1 MVEARLSLR
10 IPETF
15 GLGKF
20 LTDNPG
26 LVVEA
31 NDRYS
36 PDPSHIVVEIQIRGG
51 EERDWSPQLRA
62 APGVVSVQRLS
73 RVGRQNVYGI
83 TWKAPV
89 SNTTLLRR
97 FGLLGAVPM
106 TLSKGRASLSI
117 ALPNRRLKP
126 LVAQLRQR
134 GLEPDVLALRPLR
147 GRFPRGELTP
157 KQRVRFQA
165 AVEAGFFDIPR
176 RVTLDELAERFSVRK
191 SVIWES
197 LAQARRKI
205 LISAGRMLASG
216 DDAAGTAL

>member
-1 MVEARLSLR
+1 MVEARLSLK

-20 LTDNPG
+20 LTDYPE

-31 NDRYS
+31 NARYT

-51 EERDWSPQLRA
+51 EERDWSPELRR
-62 APGVVSVQRLS
+62 APGVMSVERLS
-73 RVGRQNVYGI
+73 RVGRQNLYGI

-97 FGLLGAVPM
+97 FGLIGAVPM
-106 TLSKGRASLSI
+106 TLSRGRASLSI
-117 ALPNRRLKP
+117 ALPKRRLTS

-134 GLEPDVLALRPLR
+134 GLEPDILAMHPLR
-147 GRFPRGELTP
+147 GKLPRGDLTP

-176 RVTLDELAERFSVRK
+176 RVTLDELARRFSVQK
-191 SVIWES
+191 SVFWES

-205 LISAGRMLASG
+205 LIAAGRMLASG
-216 DDAAGTAL
+216 NDAAGTSF